1 MVDTS
6 PTFPDSISVATLRD
20 WHYYLCFVVQGKK
33 KTPSL
38 NHMTSEEWAPET
50 PRNHDLLMGCSS
62 PVVAEEQRMEEIWK
76 LFSRSVNFAP
86 QSRSVW
92 LGNIPMTRN
101 SIALAHAWRRAIYT
115 SILKFSNSKQL
126 ATRTVLYALLNADTK
141 TAFAKR
147 GNPVKLGCKFGPNL
161 A

>member
-6 PTFPDSISVATLRD
+6 PTFPNSILIATL
-20 WHYYLCFVVQGKK
+20 G
-33 KTPSL
+33 L
-38 NHMTSEEWAPET
+38 NHMAIEEWVPVPPGT
-50 PRNHDLLMGCSS
+50 MDSLITCCSS
-62 PVVAEEQRMEEIWK
+62 TVVTEVQRLEEVWK
-76 LFSRSVNFAP
+76 LFSYSTNFTA
-86 QSRSVW
+86 QSRSIW
-92 LGNIPMTRN
+92 LGNIPTTRN
-101 SIALAHAWRRAIYT
+101 STALAHAWRRAIYT

-126 ATRTVLYALLNADTK
+126 AMRTVLYALLNADTK